1 MTPGKFITLEGGEGV
16 GKTTNLDFIVS
27 RLRERGL
34 TVVATR
40 EPGGTVFGEAVRGI
54 FLHQEEVRPEAELL
68 LLFAARVHHLRE
80 VVEPALRRGAWVVCD
95 RFTDASYA
103 YQGAGR
109 GIDRSVIDFLRDWI
123 QAGSRPDLTLL
134 LDAPVDTGLTRAHKR
149 SGPDRL
155 EKENAHFFA
164 RVREGYLALA
174 RAEPGRIRVIDAAQ
188 PLALV
193 QAAIASQ
200 LDALFPDQSLGHVSG
215 HV

>member
-27 RLRERGL
+27 RLRDRGL
-34 TVVATR
+34 EVVATR
-40 EPGGTVFGEAVRGI
+40 EPGGTAFGEAVREI
-54 FLHQEEVRPEAELL
+54 FLHHAEVRPEAELL

-80 VVEPALRRGAWVVCD
+80 VVEPALQRGAWVVCD

-109 GIDRSVIDFLRDWI
+109 GIGRSVIDFLRDWI
-123 QAGSRPDLTLL
+123 QAGLRPDLTLL
-134 LDAPVDTGLTRAHKR
+134 LDAPVDTGLTRARQR

-155 EKENAHFFA
+155 EREDIAFFA

-174 RAEPGRIRVIDAAQ
+174 QAEPGRIRVIDAAR
-188 PLALV
+188 PLAVV

-200 LDALFPDQSLGHVSG
+200 LDLLLSG
-215 HV
+215 RV

>member
-16 GKTTNLDFIVS
+16 GKSTNVDFVVS
-27 RLRERGL
+27 RLRARGL
-34 TVVATR
+34 KVVATR
-40 EPGGTVFGEAVRGI
+40 EPGGTAFGEAVREI
-54 FLHQEEVRPEAELL
+54 FLRQDTVRPEAELL

-80 VVEPALRRGAWVVCD
+80 VIEPALRRGDWVVCD

-109 GIDRSVIDFLRDWI
+109 GIAPGVIDFLRDWI
-123 QAGSRPDLTLL
+123 QAGLRPDLTLL
-134 LDAPVDTGLTRAHKR
+134 LDAPVDTGLKRAHQR

-155 EKENAHFFA
+155 EREDSAFFA

-174 RAEPGRIRVIDAAQ
+174 RAEPGRIRVINADR

-193 QAAIASQ
+193 QTAIATQ
-200 LDALFPDQSLGHVSG
+200 VDSLLAAHV
-215 HV
+215 

>member
-1 MTPGKFITLEGGEGV
+1 MTPGKFITLEGCEGV

-27 RLRERGL
+27 RLRDRGL
-34 TVVATR
+34 EVVATR
-40 EPGGTVFGEAVRGI
+40 EPGGTAFGEAVREI

-123 QAGSRPDLTLL
+123 QAGLRPDLTLL
-134 LDAPVDTGLTRAHKR
+134 LDAPVDTGLMRAHRR

-155 EKENAHFFA
+155 ERENMAFFA

-174 RAEPGRIRVIDAAQ
+174 QAEPGRIRVIDAAR
-188 PLALV
+188 PLAVV

-200 LDALFPDQSLGHVSG
+200 LDSLLSG

>member
-16 GKTTNLDFIVS
+16 GKSTNVEFILS
-27 RLRERGL
+27 RLRARGL
-34 TVVATR
+34 EAIATR
-40 EPGGTVFGEAVRGI
+40 EPGGTAFGEAVRGI
-54 FLHQEEVRPEAELL
+54 FLHQDGIRPEAELL

-80 VVEPALRRGAWVVCD
+80 VVEPALQRGAWVVCD

-109 GIDRSVIDFLRDWI
+109 GIERSVLDFLRDWI
-123 QAGSRPDLTLL
+123 QAGLRPDLTLL
-134 LDAPVDTGLTRAHKR
+134 LDAPVDTGLKRAHQR

-155 EKENAHFFA
+155 EREDAAFFA

-188 PLALV
+188 PLPSV
-193 QAAIASQ
+193 QAAIAAQ
-200 LDALFPDQSLGHVSG
+200 LDMLFSDHA
-215 HV
+215 

>member
-16 GKTTNLDFIVS
+16 GKTTNLEFIVR
-27 RLRERGL
+27 RLREHGL
-34 TVVATR
+34 ETVATR
-40 EPGGTVFGEAVRGI
+40 EPGGTAFGEAVRGI
-54 FLHQEEVRPEAELL
+54 FLHQDEVRPEAELL

-80 VVEPALRRGAWVVCD
+80 VVEPALQRGAWVVCD

-109 GIDRSVIDFLRDWI
+109 GIERSVIDFLRDWI
-123 QAGSRPDLTLL
+123 QAGLQPDLTLL
-134 LDAPVDTGLTRAHKR
+134 LDAPVDTGLTRARQR

-155 EKENAHFFA
+155 EKETTAFFS

-174 RAEPGRIRVIDAAQ
+174 QAEPGRIRVIDADR

-193 QAAIASQ
+193 QAAIASE
-200 LDALFPDQSLGHVSG
+200 LDSLLSG